1 MNWKWHWKIKIF
13 LQENGGDWI
22 LWHINSWGASHMG
35 GVWECQICSARSM
48 LEGLLKTQSLI
59 EQWISC
65 NTDDW
70 SWVNHQFKTTH
81 CWNNKWYKE
90 WYATITKQPHS
101 GEFSIPD
108 LHSKRRWCHVQHIAD
123 KVWNRWRKEFLQIL
137 QPQQEWK
144 NKVQNFEI
152 WGVVLIKDDCH
163 CNQWPLARVI
173 NTNNT
178 DANKVIPTVL
188 LRLADGKGSSS
199 HILQQN
205 ITKIVLLVE
214 SDFDSPTKGT
224 KQRFQ
229 DDCSSWESQMK

>member
-1 MNWKWHWKIKIF
+1 MNWKEYWKIKIF

-48 LEGLLKTQSLI
+48 LEGLLKTHSHSL
-59 EQWISC
+59 
-65 NTDDW
+65 
-70 SWVNHQFKTTH
+70 
-81 CWNNKWYKE
+81 NNESLATLMTGVESIINSRPLTVETINDPKE
-90 WYATITKQPHS
+90 WYVTITKQPHS

-108 LHSKRRWCHVQHIAD
+108 LHSKRRWCHIAD

-137 QPQQEWK
+137 QHQQEWK

-152 WGVVLIKDDCH
+152 WGVALIKDDCH

-178 DANKVIPTVL
+178 DANKDIPTVL

-205 ITKIVLLVE
+205 ITKIVLPVE